1 MRDGFA
7 IASLLGKESGSGPRG
22 YQARLGFRNRVPVIG
37 ERVYILHPD
46 AAANERHRVQIAASR
61 NGSDR

>member
-1 MRDGFA
+1 MRVVFA
-7 IASLLGKESGSGPRG
+7 LAALFGKERG
-22 YQARLGFRNRVPVIG
+22 YILSRHRTRLGLRNRVPVIG